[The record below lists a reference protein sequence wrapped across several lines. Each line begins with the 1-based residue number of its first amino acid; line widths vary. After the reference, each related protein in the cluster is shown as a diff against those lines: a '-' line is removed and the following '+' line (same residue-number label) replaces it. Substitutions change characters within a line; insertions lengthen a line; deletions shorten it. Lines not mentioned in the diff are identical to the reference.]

1 MKVLKWIKWIFS
13 FFILIGALTG
23 IIWGTIY
30 ILNNNGIEKEEI
42 KKSKKTIEKVTSNE
56 NQSNLSEIYNI
67 YLNNEK
73 HKLKLEYQLM
83 TKVDE
88 TFGLELFVYFD
99 GKNVLEREVFIPENI
114 IDIHTVFLIDEIS
127 SNIKINESNF
137 RIINEN
143 DKEFLLIQ
151 VGMMIGSTK
160 KYFYIID
167 NNGDLKNDN
176 GILISDS
183 SKEYLMENNELFVN
197 YYNYEEKTLAKLDN
211 NDIYAL
217 EEKTG
222 KKGLDLIEYKY
233 YLKEGKLVK
242 DKIQIYENIKLNVID
257 NSGKE

>member
-88 TFGLELFVYFD
+88 TLGLELFVYFD
-99 GKNVLEREVFIPENI
+99 GKNVLEREVK
-114 IDIHTVFLIDEIS
+114 
-127 SNIKINESNF
+127 SN
-137 RIINEN
+137 
-143 DKEFLLIQ
+143 
-151 VGMMIGSTK
+151 G
-160 KYFYIID
+160 YY
-167 NNGDLKNDN
+167 KN
-176 GILISDS
+176 L
-183 SKEYLMENNELFVN
+183 Y
-197 YYNYEEKTLAKLDN
+197 
-211 NDIYAL
+211 
-217 EEKTG
+217 
-222 KKGLDLIEYKY
+222 
-233 YLKEGKLVK
+233 
-242 DKIQIYENIKLNVID
+242 
-257 NSGKE
+257 